1 MPFFLKYLIGI
12 SECFIFFKTQRNF
25 TSKSNTHS
33 DNNGNGLCSMMRE
46 LGSLCKDG
54 LVKEAMEL
62 WASMEFHL
70 GFHSDS
76 ATYTGLIQA
85 CVRNKSLYHG
95 KLIHGRMI
103 KNPFKSCL
111 FLENNLL
118 NMYSKCGCFSYAR
131 RLFVQ
136 MSKPNIVSWNALI
149 SGYAQSGLHVEA
161 LADFRNAL
169 MTGIFPD
176 RYTLSSALSACGQAM
191 DFDAGRQIHGRIVTG
206 GFESQLFVVNSL
218 IDMYS
223 RCGQVDEAQNVFHGS
238 LELDEASYNTL
249 ISGYGRTG
257 NVDEACRILVGM
269 LRAGLKMNS
278 YAAGSCL
285 NVCADSSDSAAAG
298 KQIHASLLKTGLL
311 SDVVVGCATLDM
323 YAKSGSISDAEK
335 IFNELPNR
343 NIVAYNAM
351 IAGTTQNLNGGTEK
365 TALQL
370 FLEMQ
375 RNGMKPSNFT
385 FSSILKAC
393 VMLDAFDEGKQ
404 IHAHIIRNMLDS
416 DEFIGSALIDL
427 YAKAGE
433 IGDGLKCFSSTPKQ
447 DSVSWTAAIAGSIWN
462 GQFEEG
468 IKLLHQM
475 LAAGLKPDEYTVS
488 SVLSACAS
496 LVLACLGAQVHA
508 YTVKSGIN
516 YLTGTTNALICMYAK
531 SGEAEKAEQL
541 FEQTPNRDVITW
553 SALISAHAHQGSA
566 TKAFQVFY
574 RMKESG
580 ELPNEIT
587 FLSVLTACSHAG
599 LVDEG
604 FNFYKSM
611 IREHNIS
618 PNVKHS
624 ACIVDLLG
632 RAGKLTEAEQFIS
645 TSGFENDPAIWRVL
659 LGACRNHGD
668 ITTGK
673 QAAERVIELEPH
685 ASSAYVLL
693 YNMYISK
700 RQLAQA
706 KEMRKLMMLR
716 GVKKEPGLSWIDTGK
731 QTHLFVSCD
740 KAHPQTEL
748 IYRKLENVLERIKEM
763 GYVDNQELL
772 FLHDE
777 DDQEGNTGHYH
788 SEKLAVAFG
797 LMSLPANVAVRVMKN
812 LRVCGD
818 CHSFM
823 KFVSKSENR
832 EIVLRDCIRFHH
844 FRGGLCSCKDYW

>member
-1 MPFFLKYLIGI
+1 MPFFLKYVIGI

-25 TSKSNTHS
+25 TSKSNTYLG
-33 DNNGNGLCSMMRE
+33 NNGNGLSCPIRE
-46 LGSLCKDG
+46 LGYLCKEG
-54 LVKEAMEL
+54 LVSEAIEL
-62 WASMEFHL
+62 WAMMELHL
-70 GFHSDS
+70 GFHSNS
-76 ATYTGLIQA
+76 AAYTDLIQA
-85 CVRNKSLYHG
+85 CVRSKSLYLG
-95 KLIHGRMI
+95 KFIHGRMI
-103 KNPFKSCL
+103 KNPVRSCL

-118 NMYSKCGCFSYAR
+118 NMYSKCGCVGYAR
-131 RLFVQ
+131 RLLDQ

-149 SGYAQSGLHVEA
+149 SGYSRLGLHVEA
-161 LADFRNAL
+161 LAEFRRAL
-169 MTGIFPD
+169 MIGIFPD

-191 DFDAGRQIHGRIVTG
+191 CFDAGKQIHGRIVTG

-218 IDMYS
+218 IDMYI
-223 RCGQVDEAQNVFHGS
+223 RCGEVDEAQNVFHGS
-238 LELDEASYNTL
+238 LVLDEASYNTL
-249 ISGYGRTG
+249 ISGFARTG
-257 NVDEACRILVGM
+257 YVDEAWRILVQM
-269 LRAGLKMNS
+269 LRTGLKMNG

-285 NVCADSSDSAAAG
+285 KVCADSGYHADAG
-298 KQIHASLLKTGLL
+298 KQIHASVLKSGHA
-311 SDVVVGCATLDM
+311 SDVVVGCAALDM
-323 YAKSGSISDAEK
+323 YAKNGLISEAEK
-335 IFNELPNR
+335 IFNDLPNR
-343 NIVAYNAM
+343 NVVAYNAM
-351 IAGTTQNLNGGTEK
+351 IAGATQNLNGGREK
-365 TALQL
+365 TAVQL

-375 RNGMKPSNFT
+375 RNGTKPSSFT

-393 VMLDAFDEGKQ
+393 VMLDALDEGKQ
-404 IHAHIIRNMLDS
+404 IHAHIIKNMLDS

-433 IGDGLKCFSSTPKQ
+433 IGDGLKCFSSTLQ
-447 DSVSWTAAIAGSIWN
+447 HDYVSWTAAIAGSIWN
-462 GQFEEG
+462 GQFEEAME
-468 IKLLHQM
+468 LFRQM
-475 LAAGLKPDEYTVS
+475 LAAGLRPDEYTVS

-496 LVLACLGAQVHA
+496 LALACLGAQVHS

-531 SGEAEKAEQL
+531 SGEAEKAEQM
-541 FEQTPNRDVITW
+541 FEQTLTRDVITW

-566 TKAFQVFY
+566 TKAFQVFSE
-574 RMKESG
+574 MKESA

-604 FNFYKSM
+604 FMFYKSM
-611 IREHNIS
+611 IRDHKIS

-645 TSGFENDPAIWRVL
+645 RSGFENDPTIWRVL

-668 ITTGK
+668 IATGK
-673 QAAERVIELEPH
+673 RAAERVIKLEPH

-700 RQLAQA
+700 RKLAEA
-706 KEMRKLMMLR
+706 KEIRKLMTLR

-731 QTHLFVSCD
+731 QMHLFVSCD

-748 IYRKLENVLERIKEM
+748 IYRKLEIVIKRIKEM

-777 DDQEGNTGHYH
+777 GDQEGKSVDYH

-797 LMSLPANVAVRVMKN
+797 LLSLPKNVAVRVIKN
-812 LRVCGD
+812 LRVCDD

-823 KFVSKSENR
+823 KFVSKSEDR
-832 EIVLRDCIRFHH
+832 EIVLRDCVRFHH